1 MILALHG
8 CGSTREPPAFPLPT
22 TATTTSWT
30 NTSTTET
37 QTTQADL
44 SVSKASVTTSS
55 SVPAIPY
62 CRCEFQDSGTSPR
75 EQCETGLG
83 HPCDSDSERKG
94 ACFEEG
100 RLCEASYG
108 CTAWPSFRD
117 LNLMCNEAPTAE
129 ACLEQEACH
138 YRQPSLTFRMACK
151 SKGIYA
157 HSPEANDRCQSLTDQ
172 GKGVCNNQYLCHW
185 TIDVPEASPCKNN
198 GIYRGCVGVDEALSK
213 SCAIFDTNTS
223 CDEEHSGLCQWQ
235 GSCECPSEFH
245 GDQCAEERVQF
256 KNHSGCIMD
265 QSDIP
270 TCKGLVIAAASSDA
284 QSFCSDHQDCTIW
297 KRVKRMV
304 GHMRDV
310 EIGQMLVD
318 VIAACCMLAFVL
330 IKYSYK
336 HGKKKA
342 EKKQDDTEKE
352 DQKFLRTQYFLFA
365 CCVSFLVDLFLEGF
379 LLFYLLNAA
388 WVVTK
393 LREAMCFTRNSDAD
407 DWLAGVTK
415 SLHTSVWLVIIQMFV
430 AVGGVGVELYQIQDE
445 IKQTLEPD
453 SDQFR
458 DKACCSYSM
467 LLLLVSIALH
477 WVELFMTLANF
488 IQSTAPFL
496 GMIHRIE
503 LRALQEMAG
512 HVCYVR
518 HPSLPETSATGVGWP
533 HPARDIVLPFLVV
546 FLFFLLATFLTW
558 YTSEHGVP
566 QWSCARFRTSDWW
579 HPKPPP
585 PPPPAPAE
593 TLQIEVIVPPSVSAE
608 IEVSPPRRLETLAA
622 PADQADLPVTLVTAK
637 AEVEAAV
644 CSQGAQD
651 QGTSPIPEPP
661 NTMLVT
667 FSCTPDAPD
676 LNQIAPDSDGTELRQ
691 LACADHHR
699 PTASCDSHMSHARTL
714 LPAPRV
720 RDPGEGLPA
729 HHSCE
734 VTAPRPSWRPGVFT
748 SWAAPTAQQAP
759 NTHVCQWPPAPAPVC
774 RPWCWSPGVG
784 STAVTPAP
792 VQSPHLGPRAPRLA

>member
-1 MILALHG
+1 
-8 CGSTREPPAFPLPT
+8 
-22 TATTTSWT
+22 
-30 NTSTTET
+30 
-37 QTTQADL
+37 
-44 SVSKASVTTSS
+44 
-55 SVPAIPY
+55 
-62 CRCEFQDSGTSPR
+62 
-75 EQCETGLG
+75 
-83 HPCDSDSERKG
+83 
-94 ACFEEG
+94 
-100 RLCEASYG
+100 
-108 CTAWPSFRD
+108 
-117 LNLMCNEAPTAE
+117 
-129 ACLEQEACH
+129 
-138 YRQPSLTFRMACK
+138 
-151 SKGIYA
+151 
-157 HSPEANDRCQSLTDQ
+157 
-172 GKGVCNNQYLCHW
+172 
-185 TIDVPEASPCKNN
+185 
-198 GIYRGCVGVDEALSK
+198 
-213 SCAIFDTNTS
+213 
-223 CDEEHSGLCQWQ
+223 
-235 GSCECPSEFH
+235 
-245 GDQCAEERVQF
+245 
-256 KNHSGCIMD
+256 
-265 QSDIP
+265 
-270 TCKGLVIAAASSDA
+270 
-284 QSFCSDHQDCTIW
+284 
-297 KRVKRMV
+297 
-304 GHMRDV
+304 
-310 EIGQMLVD
+310 
-318 VIAACCMLAFVL
+318 
-330 IKYSYK
+330 
-336 HGKKKA
+336 
-342 EKKQDDTEKE
+342 
-352 DQKFLRTQYFLFA
+352 
-365 CCVSFLVDLFLEGF
+365 
-379 LLFYLLNAA
+379 
-388 WVVTK
+388 
-393 LREAMCFTRNSDAD
+393 
-407 DWLAGVTK
+407 
-415 SLHTSVWLVIIQMFV
+415 MFV